1 MAVPRNRHS
10 TARKNS
16 KRAHHAKTPRQSEGC
31 ANCGARNLPHHVCHS
46 CGFYRGRLV
55 VAARRDDL

>member
-16 KRAHHAKTPRQSEGC
+16 KRSHHAKTPVQAISCG
-31 ANCGARNLPHHVCHS
+31 NCGSARRPHRICPS
-46 CGFYRGRLV
+46 CGTYAGKTVLKS
-55 VAARRDDL
+55 AE